1 MFVLEDWRES
11 RLLAIVTCCSIL
23 FGLFMAISDQRP
35 LDDRGKSVFLPFGL
49 GLGLIEPCLG
59 LIGLRRG
66 VVDRPDSFE
75 NLGRWLGIRMKE
87 YKVRVHACIPMLIPR
102 LGSLRPIL
110 HGNDRSVWLATRLFL
125 KERSLGV
132 GAFGLLRR

>member
-1 MFVLEDWRES
+1 M
-11 RLLAIVTCCSIL
+11 
-23 FGLFMAISDQRP
+23 
-35 LDDRGKSVFLPFGL
+35 PFWL
-49 GLGLIEPCLG
+49 GLGLIEPRLG

-87 YKVRVHACIPMLIPR
+87 YKARVHARIPLLIHR